1 MIRGKLL
8 PWNLSFIP
16 CHSGCGVS
24 QRLAGKTVPAVTYI
38 MSAGKTVSAVTYIIM
53 SAGSRTLSHSQSQ
66 VSQCEC
72 HQLGVERSSSIQCYC
87 SVACGL
93 LQSRYERARHSC
105 RCGVAAAHAD
115 GSCVSHTV
123 AAAHA
128 NSYFNISPCGDTLDD
143 YVW

>member
-24 QRLAGKTVPAVTYI
+24 QRLAGKTV
-38 MSAGKTVSAVTYIIM
+38 SAVTYIM